1 MKTAFTVAQ
10 YLKIRLEQ
18 LGLKQMF
25 GVAGNYT
32 APFLNTILADPG
44 SPIAFSGN
52 ANEMCAGYAADGYA
66 RLTGIGALFVT
77 YSVGAFSLLN
87 TIAGSYTEQVPL
99 LLINGAP
106 TNKEDSVE
114 KNAGL
119 LYSHTTGN
127 MVPDIQM
134 FRGVTVAAERIT
146 NARQAPYQID
156 SVLTALLTQRRPVYL
171 EVTEDVWRA
180 TCIRPRGRL
189 ASGADAIITV
199 SETDSAVA
207 ATLQILST
215 QPKVVF
221 WAGIELQRY
230 GLEEEFLGLLDAVN
244 RHARP
249 GQEVHF
255 VTSVLGK
262 SVISE
267 NHRYFEGCV
276 TMTESEIQTLLGPDG
291 CLIGIG
297 AWTTGKDTSNQNI
310 RNSNVV
316 LAAHNGVWAGAQF
329 FPLIGLADYIAQLQ
343 AALVPPSEASGANIR
358 QLQGLRV
365 KTRLS
370 TSAASTGQDQP
381 LTYDSF
387 FATLGNWITKDET
400 MVVDAGFPLVGAQ
413 SVRIPAK
420 DGFVAQAAW
429 LAIGYSVAAA
439 TGVKCA
445 QPDQRVIVVVGD
457 GAFHETCQAVADH
470 HAYGQNNVV
479 FVLANGLYGIEQEI
493 VNPNPFRTPPTDY
506 PDQQLDQVYPYNR
519 LPAWRYDKITEAFGG
534 EGRKAGTVAELTA
547 LLKEI
552 RATPEINF
560 VVEVT
565 IPTTDVPA
573 AIRSGL
579 ATDVGEDEIQ
589 NPSWPPVS
597 IF

>member
-1 MKTAFTVAQ
+1 MNPDYTVAQ
-10 YLKIRLEQ
+10 YLKTRLEQ
-18 LGLKQMF
+18 LGLRQMF

-32 APFLNTILADPG
+32 APFLNTILADPK

-87 TIAGSYTEQVPL
+87 TIAGSYTEQVSI

-106 TNKEDSVE
+106 TNKEDSTE
-114 KNAGL
+114 KNTGL

-146 NARQAPYQID
+146 NARQAPFQID
-156 SVLTALLTQRRPVYL
+156 SVLTALLTYRRPVYL
-171 EVTEDVWRA
+171 EVAEDVWRA
-180 TCIRPRGRL
+180 SCVRPQGQL
-189 ASGADAIITV
+189 SSGADAIITA

-207 ATLQILST
+207 ATLQIISRL
-215 QPKVVF
+215 PKVVF
-221 WAGIELQRY
+221 WAGIELQRF
-230 GLEEEFLGLLDAVN
+230 GLADAFLSLLDTVN
-244 RHARP
+244 RHAQP

-255 VTSVLGK
+255 VTDALSK
-262 SVISE
+262 SVFSE

-276 TMTESEIQTLLGPDG
+276 TMTQSEIQTLLGPDG

-316 LAAHNGVWAGAQF
+316 LAAHQVVWAGAEF
-329 FPLIGLADYIAQLQ
+329 FPLIGLAGYIAKLQ
-343 AALVPPSEASGANIR
+343 AAFASPSGESGGSTR
-358 QLQGLRV
+358 RLKGLRL
-365 KTRLS
+365 KTRIPAP
-370 TSAASTGQDQP
+370 AASAGESQP

-387 FATLGNWITKDET
+387 FATLGNWITEDNT

-413 SVRIPAK
+413 SVKIPAQ

-445 QPDQRVIVVVGD
+445 QPHKRVIVVIGD
-457 GAFHETCQAVADH
+457 GAFHETCQAVSDH

-479 FVLANGLYGIEQEI
+479 FVLVNGLYGIEQEI
-493 VNPNPFRTPPTDY
+493 VNPNPFRTPPIDY
-506 PDQQLDQVYPYNR
+506 PDQQLDHLYPYNR
-519 LPAWRYDKITEAFGG
+519 LPAWRYDKVTEVFGG
-534 EGRKAGTVAELTA
+534 EGRKAGTVAELTSI
-547 LLKEI
+547 LKEI
-552 RATPEINF
+552 RATPDINF

-573 AIRSGL
+573 SIRSGL

-589 NPSWPPVS
+589 NPSWPPVN